1 MNEFVETLLE
11 LTWHEPKPSYDVVI
25 IGGGGHGLAT
35 AYYLATRHGIT
46 NVAVIE
52 ADYIG
57 SGNSGRNTTII
68 RANYGIP
75 ESIRFYNHS
84 VELYRD
90 LEDETGCWIMHAN
103 KGLIWMAHTETGMRA
118 ERSRVQLNNACG
130 VETLLVDPMEIKRL
144 CPQIDLT
151 GGGRYPVLGAS
162 YHVPG
167 STARHDRVVWAY
179 AQGAMQRGVHVL
191 QGTQVTGLLR
201 DGDRVVGVKT
211 SRGDIA
217 AGTVMSAVGGDVS
230 TIAAHAELAPAG
242 PHSSVAGV
250 RHQRLR
256 AGPRPDRVVDR
267 SAVLRLANGAWADA
281 DRSRVRARVELL
293 APVVVPVPAVVL
305 VEDGVPPAVRPQPQ
319 DPPPVDGAMRHLRR
333 LLADHGLHRRRRLRH
348 HHRLGNLGFQG
359 HSGRRRAD
367 GGADRHRAHARP
379 HRAVRS
385 LPVCR
390 RPPDG
395 RPGLDGNTL
404 MLTIVCPHCGPRP
417 VEEFRFGGEIP
428 SPPAD
433 LTDDLDRD
441 LDRVWMFTNVDGVQI
456 ERWFHEAGC
465 HRWHTA
471 RRDTTLDRFVE
482 PLADQ

>member
-1 MNEFVETLLE
+1 MLRIAPDDAIVTGAATLTVDDPYAIVEPEYAFVHWRLTPTEFESVTASHRVVAPGRGPARPGTDRRRTGQDPDHARSRAADRLRRARPRTVGASLVNEFVETLLE

-84 VELYRD
+84 VELYRN

-167 STARHDRVVWAY
+167 FDRPP
-179 AQGAMQRGVHVL
+179 RPC
-191 QGTQVTGLLR
+191 R
-201 DGDRVVGVKT
+201 VGVRAGGDAT
-211 SRGDIA
+211 RCSRA
-217 AGTVMSAVGGDVS
+217 AGHASHRAAARRRPRRRREDLARRHRRRHGDERRRRRRLDDRR
-230 TIAAHAELAPAG
+230 ARRAAPAG
-242 PHSSVAGV
+242 AHTSAAGL

-256 AGPRPDRVVDR
+256 A
-267 SAVLRLANGAWADA
+267 
-281 DRSRVRARVELL
+281 RAR
-293 APVVVPVPAVVL
+293 
-305 VEDGVPPAVRPQPQ
+305 
-319 DPPPVDGAMRHLRR
+319 
-333 LLADHGLHRRRRLRH
+333 
-348 HHRLGNLGFQG
+348 
-359 HSGRRRAD
+359 
-367 GGADRHRAHARP
+367 AR
-379 HRAVRS
+379 S
-385 LPVCR
+385 CR
-390 RPPDG
+390 RPTCSATSRKRHAG
-395 RPGLDGNTL
+395 R
-404 MLTIVCPHCGPRP
+404 C
-417 VEEFRFGGEIP
+417 
-428 SPPAD
+428 
-433 LTDDLDRD
+433 
-441 LDRVWMFTNVDGVQI
+441 
-456 ERWFHEAGC
+456 
-465 HRWHTA
+465 
-471 RRDTTLDRFVE
+471 
-482 PLADQ
+482 